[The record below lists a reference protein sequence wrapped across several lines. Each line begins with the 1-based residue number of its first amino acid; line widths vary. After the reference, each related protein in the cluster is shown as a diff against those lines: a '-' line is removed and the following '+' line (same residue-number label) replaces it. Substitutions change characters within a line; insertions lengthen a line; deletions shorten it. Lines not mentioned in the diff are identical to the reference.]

1 MIFVSIIIWRRRI
14 ITLYEHSPTSVDEF
28 QNNIWILNCNLMKNL
43 DIACK
48 IAKIEK
54 IKVIEIVQNN
64 KSKRIE
70 SIN

>member
-1 MIFVSIIIWRRRI
+1 MYLLLSGEGGLLPCISILRLVWI
-14 ITLYEHSPTSVDEF
+14 EF